1 MFKRSFSLILLSVFS
16 IFLVAQNNSFP
27 EDYFQ
32 PPIDGQLY
40 LAGTFGELRS
50 NHFHAGIDIKT
61 GGSEGKKIY
70 AIADGYVSRIKVST
84 GGYGKVVYITHPNG
98 YVSVYGHLKKFN
110 PDLEKYVN
118 DIQYKRES
126 FVMESYPEKGELT
139 VKKGEVIALSGNTGG
154 SSAPHLH
161 FEIREEGS
169 QHPVNP
175 LLFKSISVKDFYRPK
190 ILELAIYPVDEFA
203 EINGK
208 NDTVFYQVGG
218 WGDQHYLSSKPK
230 ITLSGNVA
238 FGIRTYDVMNDIPN
252 KNGVYKINFFIDTV
266 QYFGLEMDK
275 LSFATTR
282 YLNSLIDYDYF
293 QEKKRRLIRTQ
304 IDTNNRL
311 FNYREVQSNGIV
323 NFSDSLNH
331 TIKYTV
337 SDLYGNNS
345 TLEFKVKGEE
355 TKLQENSERSI
366 PEGTYFSFSEKNSLQ
381 LDGCSVSFPANS
393 FYRSIYF
400 QFNELP
406 SDSTFYSPVYQ
417 LHNKYTPVQKSF
429 TIDIKPDNFTEENKD
444 KLYIAYLA
452 DNGGDWYIGSKWNGN
467 KIQAKSKLLGKYVV
481 MSDTIAPEIKPVN
494 LIDGATISKNKSI
507 KVKIKDGETGIRKYR
522 GTLNGE
528 WILMEYEPKKR
539 LLEYKID
546 GHLKKGK
553 NEFKLEVSDLLGNET
568 VYEAELIY

>member
-1 MFKRSFSLILLSVFS
+1 MFKNAFLLFSLTVLSLLAVG
-16 IFLVAQNNSFP
+16 QNSSYP

-32 PPIDGQLY
+32 QPIEGQLY

-61 GGSEGKKIY
+61 GGVEGQKVY

-84 GGYGKVVYITHPNG
+84 GGYGKAVYVTHPNG
-98 YVSVYGHLKKFN
+98 YVSVYGHLQKFN
-110 PDLEKYVN
+110 PELEKYVN
-118 DIQYKRES
+118 NIQYKNES
-126 FVMESYPEKGELT
+126 FEMESYPDKGELT
-139 VKKGEVIALSGNTGG
+139 VKKGEVIAISGNTGG
-154 SSAPHLH
+154 STAPHLH
-161 FEIREEGS
+161 FEIREEAS

-203 EINGK
+203 RINGN
-208 NDTVFYQVGG
+208 NDTVFYQVAG
-218 WGDQHYLSSKPK
+218 WGDQHYLSTKPT

-238 FGIRTYDVMNDIPN
+238 FGIRTHDVMNDIPN
-252 KNGVYKINFFIDTV
+252 KNGVYQVNFYIDST

-275 LSFATTR
+275 ISFATTR

-323 NFSDSLNH
+323 SFSDSSYH
-331 TIKYTV
+331 KIKYVV
-337 SDLYGNNS
+337 SDIYGNIS
-345 TLEFKVKGEE
+345 KLEFEVKGEQTRLLE
-355 TKLQENSERSI
+355 FVENEE
-366 PEGTYFSFSEKNSLQ
+366 PVGTYFSFSEENSLQ
-381 LDGCSVSFPANS
+381 LEGCSVSFPTNS

-406 SDSTFYSPVYQ
+406 SDSSFYSPIYQ
-417 LHNKYTPVQKSF
+417 VHNRFTPVQKSF
-429 TIDIKPDNFTEENKD
+429 TLEIKPQSFNPKIKD

-452 DNGGDWYIGSKWNGN
+452 DNGGDWYIGSKWKGD
-467 KIQAKSKLLGKYVV
+467 KIHVNSKLLGKYVV
-481 MSDTIAPEIKPVN
+481 KADTIAPEIKPVN
-494 LIDGATISKNKSI
+494 ISDGATISQNKTI
-507 KVKIKDGETGIRKYR
+507 KVKIKDGETGISNYR

-528 WILMEYEPKKR
+528 WILMEYEPKKQ
-539 LLEYKID
+539 LLEYSIGD
-546 GHLKKGK
+546 HLKKGK
-553 NEFKLEVSDLLGNET
+553 NKFRLEVGDLLGNET
-568 VYEAELIY
+568 VFEAELIY